1 MTVPSRTELKEK
13 ATRTLAWCDEVGRYL
28 PVVGGNLPIDD
39 IRALAE
45 AAMRRDGP
53 APGRSVV
60 EGLASPGCCGLDEPQ
75 DEVLIVP
82 ATVL

>member
-1 MTVPSRTELKEK
+1 MAYPSRAELKEK
-13 ATRTLAWCDEVGRYL
+13 AERVLAWVD
-28 PVVGGNLPIDD
+28 GGCSSWGVPSSD

-53 APGRSVV
+53 ATGRSVV
-60 EGLASPGCCGLDEPQ
+60 EGLAAPGCCGLDEPK
-75 DEVLIVP
+75 DEVILVP